1 MANPAYQCNLQTT
14 FMDTAR
20 KRFISAEQLLQ
31 DAFELAM
38 MIAESGFKPDLIAG
52 IWRGG
57 TPVGIAVQEALEFLD
72 IRSDHISIRTSSY
85 TSIGERS
92 NVRVHGLEYLE
103 RNLSS
108 EDRLLLVDDVF
119 DTGLSMEQVL
129 MELDQ
134 IYGQNGP
141 QVKIATTWFK
151 PANNQTRR
159 KPDYFLHTT
168 DRWLVFPHEI
178 LGISDV
184 ELLNLKP
191 GLGDIAPRLLAL
203 RDMMLS
209 KQ

>member
-1 MANPAYQCNLQTT
+1 MGSSQKQYIT
-14 FMDTAR
+14 
-20 KRFISAEQLLQ
+20 AEQLLR

-38 MIAESGFKPDLIAG
+38 VIARSGFRPDLIAG

-119 DTGLSMEQVL
+119 DTGLSMDQVL
-129 MELDQ
+129 VELNLL
-134 IYGQNGP
+134 YGQSP
-141 QVKIATTWFK
+141 PTVRIATPWFK
-151 PANNQTRR
+151 PANNLTSR
-159 KPDYFLHTT
+159 KPDYYLHTT
-168 DRWLVFPHEI
+168 DQWLVFPHEI
-178 LGISDV
+178 QGLGDM
-184 ELLNLKP
+184 ELLHLKP
-191 GLGDIAPRLLAL
+191 GLKDIAPRLLAL
-203 RDMMLS
+203 RDEML
-209 KQ
+209 KRE

>member
-1 MANPAYQCNLQTT
+1 
-14 FMDTAR
+14 MDTAR
-20 KRFISAEQLLQ
+20 KSFISAEQLLQ
-31 DAFELAM
+31 DAFELAI

-151 PANNQTRR
+151 PAHNQTRR

-178 LGISDV
+178 LGISDM

-191 GLGDIAPRLLAL
+191 GLGDIAPRLLFL
-203 RDMMLS
+203 RDRMLS
-209 KQ
+209 KE